1 MSTINNRNPKI
12 SVLMSIYKE
21 NSLYVRQAIDSILN
35 QSFGDFEFLIYNDN
49 PEDFILDK
57 LVLEIARKD
66 SRIQYQRNEKNIGLA
81 ATLNLSDLCS

>member
-57 LVLEIARKD
+57 LVLEIARK
-66 SRIQYQRNEKNIGLA
+66 IVVYNINEMKKYRFSSHFES
-81 ATLNLSDLCS
+81 SDLCS

>member
-1 MSTINNRNPKI
+1 
-12 SVLMSIYKE
+12 MSIYKE

-66 SRIQYQRNEKNIGLA
+66 SRIQYQRNEKI
-81 ATLNLSDLCS
+81 